1 MYYPCYR
8 IQTLSRTLAL
18 TLHTPRSDDHVTW
31 EVPIEYSPNYAPARC
46 ASPHYASRHYASP
59 HCASPH
65 GDDQAS
71 SHIDLR
77 LKAARSQAPR
87 A

>member
-1 MYYPCYR
+1 MHYPCCR
-8 IQTLSRTLAL
+8 IQTLSRTLAP

-31 EVPIEYSPNYAPARC
+31 EVPSEYSPNYAPAHC
-46 ASPHYASRHYASP
+46 ASPNCAYPHYASP
-59 HCASPH
+59 HWASPH